1 MALKDAKELTMD
13 EILASIRSILHE
25 SGSVRHA
32 AAEDERYAVPPVF
45 ADNGRLPVSER
56 PAAVRREPS
65 GTEPVPAP
73 EPQKVRDD
81 ADEDVAAIC
90 SNIQKLMQ
98 SPGDEKDVRFSIS
111 IDDEPLLSN
120 PAAPE
125 KAEPF
130 ASVFAGEEKNVS
142 ERREE
147 SFADERPS
155 RPAESGDVS
164 SEIIAGFAA
173 VFAER
178 RKQKPLLDQSVREL
192 AESAVVNEVVP
203 VLAQWLKDC
212 LPAII
217 QKEIERVT
225 VKAGK
230 R

>member
-1 MALKDAKELTMD
+1 MAIKDAKELTMD

-32 AAEDERYAVPPVF
+32 AADDERYAVPPVF
-45 ADNGRLPVSER
+45 ADDGRLPVSER
-56 PAAVRREPS
+56 PAAVRQEPF
-65 GTEPVPAP
+65 EIEHVPVS
-73 EPQKVRDD
+73 EPQKNGDD

-90 SNIQKLMQ
+90 SNIQKLMH
-98 SPGDEKDVRFSIS
+98 SPGDERDVRFSIS
-111 IDDEPLLSN
+111 IDDEPLLSK
-120 PAAPE
+120 PAARE
-125 KAEPF
+125 KTEPSAF
-130 ASVFAGEEKNVS
+130 VFAEEEKNVS
-142 ERREE
+142 EKREGT
-147 SFADERPS
+147 FADEGS
-155 RPAESGDVS
+155 QYPAESSDVS

-173 VFAER
+173 VFAAR
-178 RKQKPLLDQSVREL
+178 HKQKPLVDLSAREL

-217 QKEIERVT
+217 QKEIERVM